1 MLNRTH
7 VLISL
12 LLSAVLMVSAVT
24 GLMLSTNTLV
34 DHLRAAPGSELP
46 VGAVVDRIAGQI
58 QGVERIE
65 RAPSG
70 ELRVAFSNDLSSDTV
85 VVDPLTGATLAPYQ
99 SSPALSWIRSLHR
112 EFMVGDWGRWVSA
125 LSALALLLL
134 VLTGCG
140 LLARRLGGWRRLFM
154 PIPAAQ
160 GLMHWHTVVSR
171 WALPVLAMLAVSGL
185 YLAASSQGW
194 LGDVEDAEPAY
205 PTATYAEPAAALA
218 SLPALNALTL
228 HELRELEF
236 PSDPASANYFLV
248 RTAAGTGFVN
258 ASSGQW
264 ISYQPHGF
272 GARVYEA
279 LYELHTGAHS
289 PLWALVLGSG
299 CLSVL
304 FLSASGL
311 LAWWR
316 RRRQASTLRGN
327 SPAQRAEIVL
337 LVGSQ
342 GGTTWG
348 YARQLY
354 AQLRAQGLEVHCASM
369 NQLQP
374 CYPKAR
380 HMLLLTSTYGDGQ
393 APDSARDFL
402 ARLQQSQLDKGMSV
416 ALLGFGDA
424 TFQGFCAYAH
434 DVEQGL
440 RQQGLPALLPLHCID
455 RQSLEGLNQWAAA
468 LSERLSLDLHFSQET
483 NQTHPQTLQLISRKL
498 YGEQSESPA
507 AILRFAVA
515 ASPKRGWLR
524 ARRPRFEPGDLL
536 AVTPGGNL
544 SPRYYSIA
552 SSSEDRVLEI
562 CVRKQPQGRCSTWL
576 HELEVGQRIEACIQ
590 AHPAFRPT
598 AGRHPLILV
607 GAGAGVAPLIGF
619 VRKNTHKRPLHLY
632 WGGRNA
638 QSDFLYETE
647 LSDCLADSRLTS
659 LGLAFSKSSQP
670 MYVQERLQQDAPAL
684 LTWLQQGAQVLVC
697 GSRDM
702 AAGVRAVLEP
712 LLVQLGSSIEQLKL
726 QGRYRED
733 VY

>member
-7 VLISL
+7 VLVSL

-24 GLMLSTNTLV
+24 GLLLSTNTLV

-46 VGAVVDRIAGQI
+46 VGAVVDRIAGHI

-112 EFMVGDWGRWVSA
+112 EFMVGDLGRWVSA

-134 VLTGCG
+134 VMTGCG
-140 LLARRLGGWRRLFM
+140 LLARRLGGWRQLFM
-154 PIPAAQ
+154 PIPTAQ

-171 WALPVLAMLAVSGL
+171 WALPVLAILAVSGL
-185 YLAASSQGW
+185 YLAVISQGW

-218 SLPALNALTL
+218 SLPALNALSL

-236 PSDPASANYFLV
+236 PSDPANANYFLV

-279 LYELHTGAHS
+279 LYELHTGTHS

-311 LAWWR
+311 LACWR

-327 SPAQRAEIVL
+327 SPALRAEIVL

-354 AQLRAQGLEVHCASM
+354 AQLQAQGLEVHCASM

-402 ARLQQSQLDKGMSV
+402 ARLQQSQLDR
-416 ALLGFGDA
+416 L
-424 TFQGFCAYAH
+424 C
-434 DVEQGL
+434 
-440 RQQGLPALLPLHCID
+440 
-455 RQSLEGLNQWAAA
+455 
-468 LSERLSLDLHFSQET
+468 LS
-483 NQTHPQTLQLISRKL
+483 
-498 YGEQSESPA
+498 
-507 AILRFAVA
+507 
-515 ASPKRGWLR
+515 
-524 ARRPRFEPGDLL
+524 
-536 AVTPGGNL
+536 
-544 SPRYYSIA
+544 
-552 SSSEDRVLEI
+552 
-562 CVRKQPQGRCSTWL
+562 
-576 HELEVGQRIEACIQ
+576 
-590 AHPAFRPT
+590 
-598 AGRHPLILV
+598 
-607 GAGAGVAPLIGF
+607 
-619 VRKNTHKRPLHLY
+619 
-632 WGGRNA
+632 
-638 QSDFLYETE
+638 
-647 LSDCLADSRLTS
+647 
-659 LGLAFSKSSQP
+659 
-670 MYVQERLQQDAPAL
+670 
-684 LTWLQQGAQVLVC
+684 
-697 GSRDM
+697 
-702 AAGVRAVLEP
+702 
-712 LLVQLGSSIEQLKL
+712 
-726 QGRYRED
+726 
-733 VY
+733 